1 VSEKRS
7 AIYPSQFFR
16 SSLIYAIGDLL
27 TKGARIVLIP
37 YYMACLSKQEI
48 GQWSVLQAI
57 IIATW
62 TLLAFGFGAA
72 IQRFYHDHDEDGDA
86 FATSLWFARLGL
98 STLPAIIMAVAGYI
112 YADQFSETLTVPL
125 VMMAVAAGYFRA
137 SLNVTEQ
144 WFIIRQQ
151 PAAYRVFTFCQ
162 FLTTTLLTILFIT
175 GMGWGV
181 AGAIGAELVS
191 CLVWTIVSGCLLTR
205 RARPRRNLIRWKEVF
220 FYCLPALPHMFFMW
234 GMSGVDRLILEQ
246 QVSSS
251 DLGEYQ
257 IGYLLASVVSIGAM
271 AMRSAWLPSFF
282 KDTNTV
288 TQRAQF
294 GKTSTLFFYVVI
306 LSALCTFVFA
316 EEIVSIFAL
325 ASANRFDRAVDILR
339 VVVAGNLGLSI
350 FIGFNQPLFYER
362 RIGVLASI
370 SGAGLLLNL
379 LLNLILIPRIG
390 IIGAAIA
397 TVVTYLAIAVSLM
410 IVIRNLYQVRWEP
423 GKLISFVGVACV
435 IGMVSLWVSSG
446 FGLLGMGLKSLLL
459 LVYVITTLV
468 EFKANAGGQG
478 WSWHLR
484 IEGLSGRL
492 GRLQNMN
499 RKA

>member
-16 SSLIYAIGDLL
+16 SSLIYAVGDLL

-37 YYMACLSKQEI
+37 YYIVCLSKAEI

-62 TLLAFGFGAA
+62 TLLALGMGAA
-72 IQRFYHDHDEDGDA
+72 VQRFYHDHEDDADA
-86 FATSLWFARLGL
+86 FTTSLWFARLGI
-98 STLPAIIMAVAGYI
+98 STVPAIALAGAGYI
-112 YADQFSETLTVPL
+112 YADRFSDTLTVSL

-144 WFIIRQQ
+144 WFIIRQK
-151 PAAYRVFTFCQ
+151 PTAYRTFTFCQ

-175 GMGWGV
+175 GMNWGV

-191 CLVWTIVSGCLLTR
+191 CFAWTVISGCLLAR
-205 RARPRRNLIRWKEVF
+205 NARPRRNLIRWNELF

-234 GMSGVDRLILEQ
+234 GMSGLDRLLLERS
-246 QVSSS
+246 VPGD

-271 AMRSAWLPSFF
+271 AMRSAWLPTFF
-282 KDTNTV
+282 KNSNTV
-288 TQRAQF
+288 SQRAQF

-306 LSALCTFVFA
+306 FSTLATFVFA
-316 EEIVSIFAL
+316 DEIVGVFAL
-325 ASANRFDRAVDILR
+325 ASPGEFGLAADILR
-339 VVVAGNLGLSI
+339 VVVAGNMGLSI

-379 LLNLILIPRIG
+379 MLNIYFIPRLG
-390 IIGAAIA
+390 VFGAAIA
-397 TVVTYLAIAVSLM
+397 TVVTYLVIAVCLM
-410 IVIRNLYQVRWEP
+410 VVIRNLYQVRWEHW
-423 GKLISFVGVACV
+423 KLISFGGVACV
-435 IGMVSLWVSSG
+435 AAAVSMWVPEESLLM
-446 FGLLGMGLKSLLL
+446 GLALKSLLL
-459 LVYVITTLV
+459 LVYVIATLI
-468 EFKANAGGQG
+468 EFKSSAGGQG
-478 WSWHLR
+478 GSWQLR
-484 IEGLSGRL
+484 IEGLNGHRGIL
-492 GRLQNMN
+492 EKLN